1 MERAVVGPTVK
12 STEKKFERVVKF
24 LYAAGLVVMGFRAIY
39 KYVETVVGKKFGTN
53 TWFWRKLLK
62 ITLL

>member
-12 STEKKFERVVKF
+12 STKKKFERVVKF

-39 KYVETVVGKKFGTN
+39 KYVETVVGKQFGTN
-53 TWFWRKLLK
+53 TWF
-62 ITLL
+62 